1 MSDKRMRPI
10 RLIPIRLIEPWRCAT
25 PPGWREYAAMMRAG
39 DEFPPVQ
46 VIRQSSKLRGYPYRL
61 FDGYHRTR
69 AAKHIGRRTIAA
81 HVIVDETGG
90 RSLTLGLKAK
100 GK

>member
-1 MSDKRMRPI
+1 MRPI

-39 DEFPPVQ
+39 NEFPPVQ
-46 VIRQSSKLRGYPYRL
+46 VIRQSSKLHGYPYRL